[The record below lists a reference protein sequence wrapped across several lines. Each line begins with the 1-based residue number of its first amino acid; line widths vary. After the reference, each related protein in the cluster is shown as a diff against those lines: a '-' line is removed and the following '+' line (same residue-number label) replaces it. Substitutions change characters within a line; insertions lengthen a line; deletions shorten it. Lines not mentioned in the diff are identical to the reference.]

1 MKYYSEKLNK
11 LYDNKEELIAAEEK
25 VAAAEAEKAAKE
37 KELKEKRAAR
47 AKEVQEAFEKV
58 KEANA
63 EATKKLNDFIKDY
76 GSYHCSFSKTCDE
89 DEFWSILDWFNTF
102 VKI

>member
-11 LYDNKEELIAAEEK
+11 LYDNKDELIAAEEK

-58 KEANA
+58 KEANT
-63 EATKKLNDFIKDY
+63 EATKKLNDFIEDY
-76 GSYHCSFSKTCDE
+76 GSYHCSFSKTDE
-89 DEFWSILDWFNTF
+89 DGFWSILDWFNTF
-102 VKI
+102 CKI